1 MAREMSIALRRGV
14 PLKSMCSMQWA
25 MPLSRGVSAREPTGT
40 QIPTVAE
47 RRYGT
52 RSVTMAT
59 PLSRRVR
66 ATVIDR
72 RCLAASPRS
81 PAPPVAVAVLRR
93 PPFLLGAGGR
103 TRGGLEAPL
112 LLELLVGEAD
122 LAVPVHLEDADG
134 DLVPLL
140 EAFRRVHPVLRD
152 LGDVEESVRARED
165 LDERAELHDLPDA
178 SLVHLSHLG
187 LLDDPL
193 DDGDGGARRLLVD
206 RGDLDGPV
214 VLDVDLDACLLLDPP
229 DDLASRADD
238 LADLV
243 GLDHHHVDP
252 RGEGGELGPML
263 GKGGV
268 HLPQDV
274 EPALPG
280 LPEGGEHDLA
290 ADAAD
295 LDVHLDGGDA
305 VLRPRNLE
313 VHVPQMVLVA
323 EDVGEDRDVVAL

>member
-81 PAPPVAVAVLRR
+81 PAPPVPVPVAVLRR
-93 PPFLLGAGGR
+93 SPLLLGAGGR
-103 TRGGLEAPL
+103 TRGGLEASL

-134 DLVPLL
+134 DLVPFL
-140 EAFRRVHPVLRD
+140 EALRRVHPVLRD
-152 LGDVEESVRARED
+152 LGNVEQPVGSRED
-165 LDERAELHDLPDA
+165 LDEGPEVHDLA
-178 SLVHLSHLG
+178 HAALVDLPHLG
-187 LLDDPL
+187 LLHDPL
-193 DDGDGGARRLLVD
+193 DDGDGGARRVGVH
-206 RGDLDGPV
+206 RGDLDRPV
-214 VLDVDLDACLLLDPP
+214 VLDVDLDARLLLDPP

-238 LADLV
+238 LPYPV

-252 RGEGGELGPML
+252 RRERGEFGPVR
-263 GKGGV
+263 GDGAV
-268 HLPQDV
+268 HLLQDV
-274 EPALPG
+274 EAPLPR
-280 LPEGGEHDLA
+280 LPQGGEQDLA

-295 LDVHLDGGDA
+295 LDVHLDGGDP
-305 VLRPRNLE
+305 VPRPGDLE
-313 VHVPQMVLVA
+313 VHVAQMVLVP
-323 EDVGEDRDVVAL
+323 EDVGEDR